1 MYEYRGVGGEE
12 LRGMLYATARLEQSG
27 RFVGDAY
34 IETEVVVF
42 CKIVDYLLR
51 KVVHV
56 DNNAVNASLRE
67 ILYYV
72 LYERLT
78 TYPHQR
84 LWHSVGERF
93 KASAHSCRENHCL
106 HHRCRYKYVAYKITQ
121 NPPNSKT
128 NAL

>member
-1 MYEYRGVGGEE
+1 MYEYRGVWGEE
-12 LRGMLYATARLEQSG
+12 LRGMLYAAARLEQSG

-34 IETEVVVF
+34 IEPEVVVF

-67 ILYYV
+67 ILYY
-72 LYERLT
+72 
-78 TYPHQR
+78 
-84 LWHSVGERF
+84 
-93 KASAHSCRENHCL
+93 ENHCL

-128 NAL
+128 NVL